1 MNKKNSPSEAN
12 LRLGRR
18 IRALRTEQGMTQE
31 RLANMAM
38 LSGKFLGEVERGV
51 STISIDR
58 LTKVAEVLGV
68 ELKDFLENEHERSRT
83 ELIQEIIRLAPKLN
97 DKDAKIVYRMLK
109 MLVEG

>member
-38 LSGKFLGEVERGV
+38 LSGKFLGEVERGA

-83 ELIQEIIRLAPKLN
+83 ELIQEIIRLAPNLN